1 MSENPE
7 LTEADSVV
15 EQDGHEGTSGP
26 PSRLCRVS
34 AMTGREE
41 SSHWAA
47 SITPHWFREVSGAVT
62 ATLLPKKHSLSL
74 FSLHLLHDYV

>member
-41 SSHWAA
+41 SSHWA
-47 SITPHWFREVSGAVT
+47 
-62 ATLLPKKHSLSL
+62 
-74 FSLHLLHDYV
+74 D